1 MGGEMLYLASVL
13 RQSRTRR
20 KVADRVGDGDCH
32 SPVSGWAQSDAEV
45 TLLTPTDQR
54 ACPPPLPTTVPD
66 QGSNDTELAEKH
78 FLFSEI
84 QQANVT
90 RTATAV

>member
-32 SPVSGWAQSDAEV
+32 SPVSRWAQFDAEV
-45 TLLTPTDQR
+45 TLLTPPDQS
-54 ACPPPLPTTVPD
+54 ACPPPLLTTVPD
-66 QGSNDTELAEKH
+66 QGPNDTELAEKH

-84 QQANVT
+84 QRANVM

>member
-32 SPVSGWAQSDAEV
+32 SQVSGWAQFDAEV
-45 TLLTPTDQR
+45 TLLTPTDQS
-54 ACPPPLPTTVPD
+54 ACPPSLPTTVPD
-66 QGSNDTELAEKH
+66 QSSNDTELAEKH

-90 RTATAV
+90 RTVAAV